1 MRPQTIEMQTAIALK
16 CVGKTLMDT
25 LFIIEIFSEHPVR
38 NTTKKKII
46 AIGSV
51 MYSKI
56 IPDKPDENKVDTGN
70 KIR

>member
-25 LFIIEIFSEHPVR
+25 ILITEQFREQPVR
-38 NTTKKKII
+38 NTIKKKII
-46 AIGSV
+46 AIGSL

-56 IPDKPDENKVDTGN
+56 IPDKPDENKVNTEN